1 MSYKIYLYD
10 TDTDCIGSGTLSS
23 SYVQSQLEAAAGQ
36 DVEVHISSVG
46 GSAFD
51 AIAIYDL
58 LKKYAGNVVT
68 YIDAL
73 AASAASIVAMGG
85 KTVVMS
91 KYALLMIHKPMVG
104 SGGNADELL
113 KDVQMLNIVQSRLA
127 QIYMDK
133 TGLDGVTVNSLINS
147 VTWLSADQALDLG
160 FIDLVEDY
168 STDITNSAIIKNYI
182 STAPAVYQRCINKIL
197 TKNSNMNIENK
208 ELIEK
213 TTSVLDKIM
222 NFFKKVVNKQTITD
236 KGTLHHTGELDEGTE
251 VYNDEDMS
259 SPAASDTY
267 TTASGS
273 KVAVQGGQVQQITPP
288 ATDPDADP
296 DADPE
301 ADDDDDSDVSD
312 KFKSSKKPMN
322 IQNKLQSIKAKLHA
336 QNALL
341 TEAKQ
346 ALEAANLR
354 LKKTREEVKNEI
366 KSNFTPEGSKRSNKA
381 KTEQV
386 PFFAPTS
393 TLAKNAVK
401 KAIAK

>member
-1 MSYKIYLYD
+1 MKIYLYD

-23 SYVQSQLEAAAGQ
+23 SYIQYQLEEAAGE

-58 LKKYAGNVVT
+58 LKKYPGNVTT

-73 AASAASIVAMGG
+73 AASAASVVAMGG

-127 QIYMDK
+127 QIYVDK

-160 FIDLVEDY
+160 FIDLIEDY
-168 STDITNSAIIKNYI
+168 STDITNSALIKNYTN
-182 STAPAVYQRCINKIL
+182 TAPAVYQRCINKIL
-197 TKNSNMNIENK
+197 NKNTNNNMNMENQQ
-208 ELIEK
+208 LIEK

-222 NFFKKVVNKQTITD
+222 NYFKKVVNKQTITD
-236 KGTLHHTGELDEGTE
+236 KGTLHHAGAMDEGTE
-251 VYNDEDMS
+251 VYQDADMTT
-259 SPAASDTY
+259 PATSDTY
-267 TTASGS
+267 TTANGS
-273 KVAVQGGQVQQITPP
+273 QIAVKGGLVQTVSPP
-288 ATDPDADP
+288 LSDPDADP
-296 DADPE
+296 DPDSFQ
-301 ADDDDDSDVSD
+301 DDDDDMPDSKFTKTKAGDV
-312 KFKSSKKPMN
+312 
-322 IQNKLQSIKAKLHA
+322 QNRIRSIKAKLHA

-341 TEAKQ
+341 GEAQ
-346 ALEAANLR
+346 AALAAANAR
-354 LKKTREEVKNEI
+354 LSKTREEVKNEI

-381 KTEQV
+381 KTEQT

-393 TLAKNAVK
+393 TLAKHAVK
-401 KAIAK
+401 KAISK

>member
-1 MSYKIYLYD
+1 MTYKIYLYD
-10 TDTDCIGSGTLSS
+10 TDTDCIGSGSLSS
-23 SYVQSQLEAAAGQ
+23 AYIQSQLEAAAGQ
-36 DVEVHISSVG
+36 DVEVHISSAG

-58 LKKYAGNVVT
+58 LKKYQGNVTT

-85 KTVVMS
+85 KNVVMS
-91 KYALLMIHKPMVG
+91 KYALLMIHKPLVG

-160 FIDLVEDY
+160 FIDQVEDY
-168 STDITNSAIIKNYI
+168 SAEITNSAIIKNYI

-197 TKNSNMNIENK
+197 TNKSNMNIENK

-236 KGTLHHTGELDEGTE
+236 KGTLHHAGELDEGTE
-251 VYNDEDMS
+251 VYQDEDMTN
-259 SPAASDTY
+259 PAPADTY
-267 TTASGS
+267 TTATGS
-273 KVAVQGGQVQQITPP
+273 KVAVKGGQVEKVIPP
-288 ATDPDADP
+288 DPDADP
-296 DADPE
+296 DA
-301 ADDDDDSDVSD
+301 ADDDDETTTD
-312 KFKSSKKPMN
+312 KFKSAKKPMA
-322 IQNKLQSIKAKLHA
+322 IQNKLQEIKAKLYA

-341 TEAKQ
+341 AEAKE
-346 ALEAANLR
+346 ALETANSR
-354 LKKTREEVKNEI
+354 LQKTREEVKNEI
-366 KSNFTPEGSKRSNKA
+366 KSDFTPEGSKRSNKA
-381 KTEQV
+381 KTE
-386 PFFAPTS
+386 PAAFFAPTS

-401 KAIAK
+401 KAIGN

>member
-10 TDTDCIGSGTLSS
+10 TDTDCIGSGNLSS
-23 SYVQSQLEAAAGQ
+23 AYIQSELEAAAGQ

-58 LKKYAGNVVT
+58 FKKYTGNITT

-133 TGLDGVTVNSLINS
+133 TGLDGVEVNSLINA

-160 FIDLVEDY
+160 FIDQVEDY
-168 STDITNSAIIKNYI
+168 SSNITNKAIIKNYV

-197 TKNSNMNIENK
+197 TKKSNMNIENK

-236 KGTLHHTGELDEGTE
+236 KGTLHHAGELDEGTE
-251 VYNDEDMS
+251 VYNDDDMS
-259 SPAASDTY
+259 TPATSDTY

-273 KVAVQGGQVQQITPP
+273 KVAVAGGKVQTVTPP
-288 ATDPDADP
+288 ATDPNADP
-296 DADPE
+296 DAQ
-301 ADDDDDSDVSD
+301 DDDDEVTSD
-312 KFKSSKKPMN
+312 KLKSSKNPMD

-341 TEAKQ
+341 VEAKE
-346 ALEAANLR
+346 ALETANGR

-366 KSNFTPEGSKRSNKA
+366 KSDFTPEGSKRSNKA
-381 KTEQV
+381 KTEPQ
-386 PFFAPTS
+386 PFFAPQT
-393 TLAKNAVK
+393 TLAQNAVR
-401 KAIAK
+401 KAVAP

>member
-1 MSYKIYLYD
+1 MTYKIYLYD
-10 TDTDCIGSGTLSS
+10 TDTDCIGSGNLSS
-23 SYVQSQLEAAAGQ
+23 AYVQSQLEAAAGQ

-58 LKKYAGNVVT
+58 LKKYNGNVIT

-85 KTVVMS
+85 KQVVMS

-104 SGGNADELL
+104 TGGNADELL
-113 KDVQMLNIVQSRLA
+113 KDVQMLNIVQARLA

-133 TGLDGVTVNSLINS
+133 TGLDGVTINSLINA

-160 FIDLVEDY
+160 FIDQVEDY
-168 STDITNSAIIKNYI
+168 SADITNSALIKNYVN
-182 STAPAVYQRCINKIL
+182 TAPVFYQRYINKIL
-197 TKNSNMNIENK
+197 TKKSNMNIENK

-236 KGTLHHTGELDEGTE
+236 KGTLHHAGELDEGTE

-273 KVAVQGGQVQQITPP
+273 KIAVQGGQVQKIVPP
-288 ATDPDADP
+288 AADPDADP
-296 DADPE
+296 DAD
-301 ADDDDDSDVSD
+301 DDDDSAPSD
-312 KFKSSKKPMN
+312 KFKTSKKPMDV
-322 IQNKLQSIKAKLHA
+322 QNKLQSIKAKLHA

-341 TEAKQ
+341 NEAKE
-346 ALEAANLR
+346 ALKAANLR
-354 LKKTREEVKNEI
+354 LKKTREEIKNEI
-366 KSNFTPEGSKRSNKA
+366 RSDFSPEGSKRSNKA
-381 KTEQV
+381 KTEPV
-386 PFFAPTS
+386 PFFAPQTA
-393 TLAKNAVK
+393 LAQNAVK
-401 KAIAK
+401 RAVAP

>member
-10 TDTDCIGSGTLSS
+10 TETDCIGSGSLSS
-23 SYVQSQLEAAAGQ
+23 SSVQLQLEAAAGQ

-51 AIAIYDL
+51 AIVIYDL
-58 LKKYAGNVVT
+58 LKKYEGNVTT
-68 YIDAL
+68 YVDAL

-85 KTVVMS
+85 NAVVMS

-104 SGGNADELL
+104 TGGNADELL
-113 KDVQMLNIVQSRLA
+113 KDVQMLNMVQSRLA

-160 FIDLVEDY
+160 FIDQVEDY
-168 STDITNSAIIKNYI
+168 STEITNSAIIKKYI
-182 STAPAVYQRCINKIL
+182 STAPAVYQRYINKIL
-197 TKNSNMNIENK
+197 TNKSNMNIENK

-236 KGTLHHTGELDEGTE
+236 KGTLHHAGELDEGTE
-251 VYNDEDMS
+251 VYSDEDMS
-259 SPAASDTY
+259 SPAASDCY
-267 TTASGS
+267 TTAGGS
-273 KVAVQGGQVQQITPP
+273 KIAVQGGQVQKITPP

-296 DADPE
+296 DAD
-301 ADDDDDSDVSD
+301 DDDDNTPSD
-312 KFKSSKKPMN
+312 KFKASKKPLD
-322 IQNKLQSIKAKLHA
+322 IQNRLQSIKAKLHA

-341 TEAKQ
+341 AEAKE
-346 ALEAANLR
+346 ALEAANSR

-366 KSNFTPEGSKRSNKA
+366 RSDFTPEGSKRSNKA
-381 KTEQV
+381 KTEPV
-386 PFFAPTS
+386 PFFAPQT
-393 TLAKNAVK
+393 TLAKNAVR
-401 KAIAK
+401 KAVSK

>member
-23 SYVQSQLEAAAGQ
+23 SYIQSQLEIAAGQ

-58 LKKYAGNVVT
+58 LKKYPGNVTT
-68 YIDAL
+68 YVDAL

-104 SGGNADELL
+104 TGGNADELL

-133 TGLDGVTVNSLINS
+133 TGLDGVTINSLINA

-160 FIDLVEDY
+160 FIDLIEDY
-168 STDITNSAIIKNYI
+168 TTAITNSAIIKNYI
-182 STAPAVYQRCINKIL
+182 NTAPAVYQRCINKIL

-208 ELIEK
+208 ELIDK
-213 TTSVLDKIM
+213 TASVLDKIM

-236 KGTLHHTGELDEGTE
+236 KGVLHHAGELDEGTE
-251 VYNDEDMS
+251 VYNDEDMN

-267 TTASGS
+267 TTADGS
-273 KVAVQGGQVQQITPP
+273 KVAVSSGQVQKISPA

-296 DADPE
+296 DAD
-301 ADDDDDSDVSD
+301 DDDDDAPSD
-312 KFKSSKKPMN
+312 KFKAGKKPMN
-322 IQNKLQSIKAKLHA
+322 VQNKLQSVKAKLHA

-341 TEAKQ
+341 VEAKQ
-346 ALEAANLR
+346 ALEAANSR
-354 LKKTREEVKNEI
+354 LKKTRDEVKNEI
-366 KSNFTPEGSKRSNKA
+366 KSDFTPPTGGSKRSNKA
-381 KTEQV
+381 KTEPA

-393 TLAKNAVK
+393 ALAQNAVK
-401 KAIAK
+401 KAIAR

>member
-10 TDTDCIGSGTLSS
+10 TDTDCIGSGSLSS
-23 SYVQSQLEAAAGQ
+23 SYIQGQLEAAAGQ

-58 LKKYAGNVVT
+58 LKKYEGNVTT
-68 YIDAL
+68 YVDAL

-104 SGGNADELL
+104 TGGNADELL

-160 FIDLVEDY
+160 FIDQVEDY
-168 STDITNSAIIKNYI
+168 STVPIDIRITNTAIIKKYI
-182 STAPAVYQRCINKIL
+182 STAPTVYQRCINKIL

-236 KGTLHHTGELDEGTE
+236 KGTLHHAGELDEGTE

-259 SPAASDTY
+259 NPAAGDCY
-267 TTASGS
+267 TTASGN
-273 KVAVQGGQVQQITPP
+273 KVAVQGGQVQTITPP
-288 ATDPDADP
+288 DPDISP
-296 DADPE
+296 D
-301 ADDDDDSDVSD
+301 ADDDDDSVPSD
-312 KFKSSKKPMN
+312 KFKLSKKPFD
-322 IQNKLQSIKAKLHA
+322 IQNKLQSITAKLHA

-341 TEAKQ
+341 NEAKA
-346 ALEAANLR
+346 ALDAANIR
-354 LKKTREEVKNEI
+354 LKKTRDEVKNEI
-366 KSNFTPEGSKRSNKA
+366 KSDFTPEGSKRSNKA
-381 KTEQV
+381 KTEPV
-386 PFFAPTS
+386 PFFAPQTI
-393 TLAKNAVK
+393 LAQNAVR
-401 KAIAK
+401 KAVAK

>member
-1 MSYKIYLYD
+1 MAYKIYLYD

-23 SYVQSQLEAAAGQ
+23 SYIQGQLDAAAGQ

-58 LKKYAGNVVT
+58 FKKYNGTVTT

-104 SGGNADELL
+104 TGGNADELL

-147 VTWLSADQALDLG
+147 VTWLSADQALSLG
-160 FIDLVEDY
+160 FIDQVENY
-168 STDITNSAIIKNYI
+168 STSITNTALIKSYVSN
-182 STAPAVYQRCINKIL
+182 APVFYQRYINKIL
-197 TKNSNMNIENK
+197 TKKSNMNIENK

-222 NFFKKVVNKQTITD
+222 NFFKKVGNKQTITD
-236 KGTLHHTGELDEGTE
+236 KGILHHAGELDEGTE
-251 VYNDEDMS
+251 VYNDDDMS
-259 SPAASDTY
+259 EPAATDCY

-273 KVAVQGGQVQQITPP
+273 KIAVQGGKVQKITPP
-288 ATDPDADP
+288 QPDADG
-296 DADPE
+296 DADE
-301 ADDDDDSDVSD
+301 ADD
-312 KFKSSKKPMN
+312 KFKSAKKPSD
-322 IQNKLQSIKAKLHA
+322 IQNKLQSVKAKLHA

-341 TEAKQ
+341 NEAKE
-346 ALEAANLR
+346 ALEEANIR
-354 LKKTREEVKNEI
+354 LKKTRDEVKNEI
-366 KSNFTPEGSKRSNKA
+366 HSDFTPEGSKRSNKVKA
-381 KTEQV
+381 EAA
-386 PFFAPTS
+386 PFFVPQTA
-393 TLAKNAVK
+393 LAQNAVR
-401 KAIAK
+401 KAVAR

>member
-10 TDTDCIGSGTLSS
+10 TDTDCIGSGSLSS
-23 SYVQSQLEAAAGQ
+23 SYLQYQLEAAAGQ

-58 LKKYAGNVVT
+58 LKKYTGNVIT

-85 KTVVMS
+85 KKVVMS

-113 KDVQMLNIVQSRLA
+113 KDVQMLNVVQSRLA

-133 TGLDGVTVNSLINS
+133 TGLDGVTVNSLINA

-160 FIDLVEDY
+160 FVDEVEDY
-168 STDITNSAIIKNYI
+168 QTDITNSAIIKNYT
-182 STAPAVYQRCINKIL
+182 STAPVFYQRYINKIL
-197 TKNSNMNIENK
+197 NKNSNMNIENK

-222 NFFKKVVNKQTITD
+222 NFFKKVINKQTVTD
-236 KGTLHHTGELDEGTE
+236 KGTLHHAGEMEEGTE
-251 VYNDEDMS
+251 VYQDEDMTT
-259 SPAASDTY
+259 PAPADTY
-267 TTASGS
+267 TTSAGKKIDVKGGLVE
-273 KVAVQGGQVQQITPP
+273 KVIP
-288 ATDPDADP
+288 ATDD
-296 DADPE
+296 
-301 ADDDDDSDVSD
+301 ADDDDLPDN
-312 KFKSSKKPMN
+312 KFKGTKAGDV
-322 IQNKLQSIKAKLHA
+322 QNKVLEIKAKLHA
-336 QNALL
+336 QNQLL
-341 TEAKQ
+341 NEAKA
-346 ALEAANLR
+346 ALETANDR

-366 KSNFTPEGSKRSNKA
+366 KSDFTPDGSKRSNKA
-381 KTEQV
+381 KTETL
-386 PFFAPTS
+386 PFFAPQT
-393 TLAKNAVK
+393 TLAQNAVK
-401 KAIAK
+401 RAVAP

>member
-10 TDTDCIGSGTLSS
+10 TDTDCIGSGSLSS
-23 SYVQSQLEAAAGQ
+23 SYIQSQLEAAAGQ

-58 LKKYAGNVVT
+58 LKKYTGNVTT

-104 SGGNADELL
+104 TGGNADELL
-113 KDVQMLNIVQSRLA
+113 KDVQLLNIVQSRLA

-133 TGLDGVTVNSLINS
+133 TGLDGVTVNSLINA

-160 FIDLVEDY
+160 FIDQVEDY
-168 STDITNSAIIKNYI
+168 TTAITNSALIKNYV
-182 STAPAVYQRCINKIL
+182 STAPAVYQRYINKIL
-197 TKNSNMNIENK
+197 TNNSNMNIENK

-222 NFFKKVVNKQTITD
+222 NFFKKVVNKQTVTD
-236 KGTLHHTGELDEGTE
+236 KGTLHYTGELDEGTE
-251 VYNDEDMS
+251 VYSDEDMT
-259 SPAASDTY
+259 SPAASDCY

-273 KVAVQGGQVQQITPP
+273 KITVDGGRVQKATPP
-288 ATDPDADP
+288 AVDPDAGP
-296 DADPE
+296 D
-301 ADDDDDSDVSD
+301 ADDDDDSMPSD
-312 KFKSSKKPMN
+312 KFKGAKKPLD

-341 TEAKQ
+341 TEAKE

-354 LKKTREEVKNEI
+354 LQKTREEVKNEI
-366 KSNFTPEGSKRSNKA
+366 RSDFTPEGSKRSNKA
-381 KTEQV
+381 KTEIA

-393 TLAKNAVK
+393 ALAKNAVK
-401 KAIAK
+401 KALSN

>member
-10 TDTDCIGSGTLSS
+10 TDTDCIGSGSLSS
-23 SYVQSQLEAAAGQ
+23 SYVQSQLEAAAGD

-58 LKKYAGNVVT
+58 LKKYEGNVIT
-68 YIDAL
+68 YVDAL

-85 KTVVMS
+85 KNVVMS

-104 SGGNADELL
+104 TGGNADELL

-160 FIDLVEDY
+160 FIDQVEDY
-168 STDITNSAIIKNYI
+168 STNISNSVIIKNYV
-182 STAPAVYQRCINKIL
+182 STAPVFYQRYINKIL
-197 TKNSNMNIENK
+197 TNKSNMNIENK

-236 KGTLHHTGELDEGTE
+236 KGTLHHAGELAEGTE

-259 SPAASDTY
+259 SPAASDCY

-273 KVAVQGGQVQQITPP
+273 KVAVQGGQVQKITPP
-288 ATDPDADP
+288 AADPDADP
-296 DADPE
+296 DAD
-301 ADDDDDSDVSD
+301 DDDESVSTD
-312 KFKSSKKPMN
+312 KLKSSKKPMD
-322 IQNKLQSIKAKLHA
+322 IQNKLQSIKAKLQA

-341 TEAKQ
+341 NEAKE
-346 ALEAANLR
+346 ALEAANTR
-354 LKKTREEVKNEI
+354 LAKTREEVKNEI
-366 KSNFTPEGSKRSNKA
+366 KSDFAPPTGGSKRSNKA
-381 KTEQV
+381 KTEPV
-386 PFFAPTS
+386 PFFAPQT
-393 TLAKNAVK
+393 TLAKNAVR
-401 KAIAK
+401 KAIAS

>member
-10 TDTDCIGSGTLSS
+10 TDTDCIGSGSLSS
-23 SYVQSQLEAAAGQ
+23 AYIQSELEAAAGQ

-58 LKKYAGNVVT
+58 FKKYTGNITT

-85 KTVVMS
+85 KKVIMS

-133 TGLDGVTVNSLINS
+133 TGLDGVEVNSLINA

-160 FIDLVEDY
+160 FIDQVEDY
-168 STDITNSAIIKNYI
+168 NTDITNSALIKNYV

-197 TKNSNMNIENK
+197 TKKSNMNIENK

-236 KGTLHHTGELDEGTE
+236 KGTLHHAGELDEGTE
-251 VYNDEDMS
+251 VYNDDDMGT
-259 SPAASDTY
+259 PAANDTY

-273 KVAVQGGQVQQITPP
+273 KVAVAGGKVQTVTLP
-288 ATDPDADP
+288 ATDPNAEP
-296 DADPE
+296 D
-301 ADDDDDSDVSD
+301 ADDDDDEVTSD
-312 KFKSSKKPMN
+312 KLKHSKKPMD

-341 TEAKQ
+341 IEAKE
-346 ALEAANLR
+346 ALETANSR

-366 KSNFTPEGSKRSNKA
+366 KSDFTPEGSKRSNKA
-381 KTEQV
+381 KTEPQ
-386 PFFAPTS
+386 PFFAPQT
-393 TLAKNAVK
+393 TLAQNAVR
-401 KAIAK
+401 KAVAK

>member
-1 MSYKIYLYD
+1 MNYKIYLYD
-10 TDTDCIGSGTLSS
+10 TDTDCIGSGSLSS
-23 SYVQSQLEAAAGQ
+23 SFVQLQLEAAAGQ
-36 DVEVHISSVG
+36 DVDVHISSVG

-58 LKKYAGNVVT
+58 LKKYSGTVTT

-91 KYALLMIHKPMVG
+91 KYALIMIHKPMVG

-113 KDVQMLNIVQSRLA
+113 KDVQLLNIVQSRLA
-127 QIYMDK
+127 QIYIDK
-133 TGLDGVTVNSLINS
+133 TGLDGVTVNSLIDS

-160 FIDLVEDY
+160 FIDQIEDY
-168 STDITNSAIIKNYI
+168 STAISNSIIIKKYV
-182 STAPAVYQRCINKIL
+182 STAPVFYQRYINKIL

-251 VYNDEDMS
+251 VYQDEDMN
-259 SPAASDTY
+259 SPAPADTY
-267 TTASGS
+267 TTSDGS
-273 KVAVQGGQVQQITPP
+273 KIAVKGGQVQKIVPLE
-288 ATDPDADP
+288 TDPDAEP
-296 DADPE
+296 D
-301 ADDDDDSDVSD
+301 ADDDDETATID
-312 KFKSSKKPMN
+312 KFKTAKKPIN
-322 IQNKLQSIKAKLHA
+322 VQNRISQIKAKLHD

-341 TEAKQ
+341 IEAKE
-346 ALEAANLR
+346 ALEAANIR

-366 KSNFTPEGSKRSNKA
+366 HSDFTPEGSKRSNKA
-381 KTEQV
+381 KSEPV
-386 PFFAPTS
+386 PFFAPQT
-393 TLAKNAVK
+393 TLAQNAVRK
-401 KAIAK
+401 SLNK